1 MPLTL
6 AFCQCEG
13 VYPPYGPFLAPPN
26 PPFCCRPSAPPL
38 TSLSGFTMSV
48 LIETSLGDVVIDVDT
63 VRAPVTAANFLALCT
78 LKYYNNCIFHRV
90 ERDFIAQTGDP
101 TRTGTGGSSVY
112 GLCLPQAGAVGV
124 AGAADA
130 AGGATTRSGGDAAPP
145 PRFFADEFHPAL
157 THDRRGVVAMAPAGG
172 PHTNGSQFYIQLST
186 TPLPYLDGVNPV
198 FGYVAEGAAVLAA
211 LNDTVVDTA
220 SGRPLRRVSIHHT
233 IVLHSPLASLPPG
246 APDPP
251 SRSPSPPPRGD
262 MDSDLDSE
270 VDEAALMAGA
280 GGGGEVGAA
289 AAAAREAHSRAVV
302 LELVG
307 DVPSAEAAPPEDVLF
322 VCKLNPVTRGEDLAL
337 IFSRFGPCTASVI
350 RDPDTGASLCY
361 AFVEFET
368 VPAAEAAYRKMD
380 GVLIDDRRVKVDF
393 SQSVARLW
401 ADRGRG
407 RGRGRGQGRGGGGG
421 GRGGWGGGRG
431 GGGRR

>member
-1 MPLTL
+1 
-6 AFCQCEG
+6 
-13 VYPPYGPFLAPPN
+13 
-26 PPFCCRPSAPPL
+26 
-38 TSLSGFTMSV
+38 MSV
-48 LIETSLGDVVIDVDT
+48 LIETSLGDLVIDVDT
-63 VRAPVTAANFLALCT
+63 VRAPVTAANFLALCQ

-112 GLCLPQAGAVGV
+112 GLCSPGAGGAGATGA
-124 AGAADA
+124 AGAA
-130 AGGATTRSGGDAAPP
+130 ATGSGLGKDGGDAPPPP
-145 PRFFADEFHPAL
+145 PRFFADEFHPVL

-172 PHTNGSQFYIQLST
+172 AHTNGSQFYIQLSA

-211 LNDTVVDTA
+211 LNDTVVDTGT
-220 SGRPLRRVSIHHT
+220 GRPLRRVSIHHT
-233 IVLHSPLASLPPG
+233 IVLHTPLPGLPPG

-262 MDSDLDSE
+262 LDSDLDSD

-280 GGGGEVGAA
+280 DGGDGGAA

-307 DVPSAEAAPPEDVLF
+307 DMPSAEAAPPEDVLF

-350 RDPDTGASLCY
+350 RDSETGASLCY
-361 AFVEFET
+361 AFVEFQT
-368 VPAAEAAYRKMD
+368 VAAAEAAYRKMD

-401 ADRGRG
+401 AGRG
-407 RGRGRGQGRGGGGG
+407 RGRGRARGRGREGG
-421 GRGGWGGGRG
+421 GRGGWGGRG
-431 GGGRR
+431 GGRPR